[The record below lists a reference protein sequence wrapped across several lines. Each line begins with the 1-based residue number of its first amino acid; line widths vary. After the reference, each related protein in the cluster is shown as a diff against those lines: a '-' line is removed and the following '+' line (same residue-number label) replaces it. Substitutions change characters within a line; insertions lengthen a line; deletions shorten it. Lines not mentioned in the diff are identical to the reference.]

1 MVQKKSNNCTILV
14 ITVLIISLVFNI
26 ISSIENYKIKFK
38 IGKEAYINSLNVR
51 TINETNND
59 LLNKIIKVGSVN
71 NSELLKLYVNYS
83 NISDNVA
90 DLCYEYNDY
99 MSEKRLYKSIKIDTN
114 SVLVAEVHERI
125 EEYLKNLLDIEMKK
139 QGSKVIL
146 KDKVLEQFKEML
158 SLSEDIK
165 QFYTEFSEEKLNG
178 LNDEEK
184 IKVIVK
190 KHYWVNILEGLN
202 KINERYL
209 DVEFII

>member
-1 MVQKKSNNCTILV
+1 MVQKKSNNYTILV
-14 ITVLIISLVFNI
+14 ITVLIISLVFNF
-26 ISSIENYKIKFK
+26 ISSIENYIIKFK

-202 KINERYL
+202 KINE
-209 DVEFII
+209 

>member
-1 MVQKKSNNCTILV
+1 
-14 ITVLIISLVFNI
+14 
-26 ISSIENYKIKFK
+26 
-38 IGKEAYINSLNVR
+38 
-51 TINETNND
+51 
-59 LLNKIIKVGSVN
+59 
-71 NSELLKLYVNYS
+71 
-83 NISDNVA
+83 
-90 DLCYEYNDY
+90 
-99 MSEKRLYKSIKIDTN
+99 
-114 SVLVAEVHERI
+114 
-125 EEYLKNLLDIEMKK
+125 MKK